1 MTGSLR
7 NTLGVLSA
15 PGQVVEVRALAE
27 NGTDSGYF
35 TDYEALARQVEALDC
50 DPSVHGCYITLN
62 EVNPALLARRANR
75 IKMHLR
81 GDATTSDADII
92 RRRWLPIDIDPVRPS
107 GVSSTDA
114 EHGLAL
120 AKADEI
126 AAWLS
131 GIGFPEPV
139 RGDSGNGAHL
149 LYRIDLPNDEAAT
162 KLVKAVLS
170 TLDAL
175 FSDTGVSV
183 DTANYNA
190 GRIWK
195 LYGTMVRKGDS
206 TSERPHRRSRLVSA
220 PHDVVLVTVEQL
232 QNLAAQLPAEPDTQ
246 PAVGKEPA
254 LDLRSWLVSHGIAI
268 RHEKPYRGGTLFTLA
283 QCPFSSAHKDGA
295 YAIQFA
301 NGAIHAACHHA
312 TCDTRKQRWK
322 ELREKYE
329 TPAEKHERQER
340 RIKEWSKER
349 AKGKANPGSTL
360 AKTPDLLPDDDPE
373 PPEFTEE
380 HTQKA
385 LEILE
390 HGDPR
395 AFILATYS
403 RVHVGDELVGECYL
417 ASFLSSSITNSRG
430 LHCCPT
436 GDSGKGKSDSA
447 KGFLKMVPRKYKIQG
462 SITSKALFYHKIPE
476 GSVII
481 FDDFEMSE
489 DLREVLKNATSDF
502 HVPLQHLSLNTNRE
516 PITLHLPPRCVWWI
530 LSVDNPGDDQVL
542 NRMLVPWID
551 DSEVQDR
558 RVKDRVFSMAEN
570 DGDNPDSIEDLCVIR
585 AILSLVRKQR
595 FFVRIPYARRITMEN
610 LRNRRNPIMLLDMI
624 RSFASLAFMQRPQR
638 ILADGTIQID
648 ANEQDFLVASRLFT
662 SLDSTGG
669 SQTSKLLK
677 SEKQL
682 IDTVLSMK
690 IVDYTISDL
699 QKWMGFSHQHLFRI
713 LHGRNDH
720 DRNRMGGLLSKCP
733 ALGYIDTTITDQTGE
748 NVRRKRENHY
758 TFSQELYQ
766 CWNRGS
772 SVRLDT
778 DPKGSIDP
786 DGPAPA
792 GDGRVMIGCSYGLR
806 SKDAEKTANDNPA
819 LLVQDNSTNGTIIT
833 RESES
838 MCGTTIPAV
847 VCTHDAVC
855 SYGLGA
861 MGDDNSKTKIVGE
874 NQKIPEPGGNL
885 LNPNLNP
892 NCTQPGKPGA
902 MAGTSGTIPLPGILD
917 FREFRKVDPALFG
930 RCDVCSVN
938 PVSYRDDGT
947 HTSLCSECYGRLVR
961 EGKVSGQISCEEPGR
976 SGLAAEQNGGK
987 V

>member
-1 MTGSLR
+1 MADAIR
-7 NTLGVLSA
+7 DTLTVLCE

-27 NGTDSGYF
+27 NGTHSGYF
-35 TDYEALARQVEALDC
+35 TDFEALARQAEALDA
-50 DPSVHGCYITLN
+50 DPAVHGCYVTLN
-62 EVNPALLARRANR
+62 AVNPALLARRANR
-75 IKMHLR
+75 IKMHLSR
-81 GDATTSDADII
+81 GDATTGDADIV
-92 RRRWLPIDIDPVRPS
+92 RRRWLPVDIDPVRPS
-107 GVSSTDA
+107 GVSGTDA
-114 EHGLAL
+114 EHTLAREKAEEITDWL
-120 AKADEI
+120 A
-126 AAWLS
+126 
-131 GIGFPEPV
+131 GIGFPAPV
-139 RGDSGNGAHL
+139 IGDSGNGAHL
-149 LYRIDLPNDEAAT
+149 LYRIDLPNDEQST

-175 FSDTGVSV
+175 FSDAGVSV

-195 LYGTMVRKGDS
+195 LYGTVTRKGDD
-206 TSERPHRRSRLVSA
+206 TTERPHRRSRLLSVPEPVQVVSHERLLA
-220 PHDVVLVTVEQL
+220 
-232 QNLAAQLPAEPDTQ
+232 LAAQLPHE
-246 PAVGKEPA
+246 EPA
-254 LDLRSWLVSHGIAI
+254 ETPAQKGMAIDLRSWLISHGIAI
-268 RHEKPYRGGTLFTLA
+268 RSEKSYRDGTLFVLD
-283 QCPFSSAHKDGA
+283 QCPFSEAHKAGA

-301 NGAIHAACHHA
+301 SGAIHAACHHA
-312 TCDTRKQRWK
+312 SCGGGKQKWN

-329 TPAEKHERQER
+329 TKEEKHERQEQ
-340 RIKEWSKER
+340 RIKGWTKER
-349 AKGKANPGSTL
+349 AKAKAGADRNNIPQDNPSQSSPD
-360 AKTPDLLPDDDPE
+360 TPVAE
-373 PPEFTEE
+373 EEFSDE

-395 AFILATYS
+395 AFILATYT

-447 KGFLKMVPRKYKIQG
+447 RGFLRMVPRRYKIQG

-502 HVPLQHLSLNTNRE
+502 HIPLQHLSLNTNRE
-516 PITLHLPPRCVWWI
+516 PVTLHLPPRCVWWI

-570 DGDNPDSIEDLCVIR
+570 DGDSPESVEDLCVIR
-585 AILSLVRKQR
+585 AILSLVRKHR
-595 FFVRIPYARRITMEN
+595 FFIRIPYARRIAMEN

-648 ANEQDFLVASRLFT
+648 ANEQDFLVAARLFT

-669 SQTSKLLK
+669 GQTSKLLK

-682 IDTVLSMK
+682 IDTVITMK
-690 IVDYTISDL
+690 VVDYTVSDL
-699 QKWMGFSHQHLFRI
+699 QKWMGFSHQHLYRI
-713 LHGRNDH
+713 LHGRNDQDH
-720 DRNRMGGLLSKCP
+720 NRTGGLLSKCP
-733 ALGYIDTTITDQTGE
+733 ALGYIDTTITDATGDT
-748 NVRRKRENHY
+748 VRRQRTNHY
-758 TFSQELYQ
+758 TFNQELYQ
-766 CWNRGS
+766 CWKRSS
-772 SVRLDT
+772 SVYLES
-778 DPKGSIDP
+778 DPNGDP
-786 DGPAPA
+786 EGPAPA
-792 GDGRVMIGCSYGLR
+792 GAGRVLTGCSSGCR
-806 SKDAEKTANDNPA
+806 SKDAEIPANDNPA
-819 LLVQDNSTNGTIIT
+819 FYIEDNSTNGTNCT

-838 MCGTTIPAV
+838 MCGTPLPAAV
-847 VCTHDAVC
+847 RDHDIMC
-855 SYGLGA
+855 SCDPGA
-861 MGDDNSKTKIVGE
+861 AGADNSKTKIIGE
-874 NQKIPEPGGNL
+874 NQKIPAPDGNW
-885 LNPNLNP
+885 LNPELHP
-892 NCTQPGKPGA
+892 DCTRAEIPGA
-902 MAGTSGTIPLPGILD
+902 IAGTSGTIPLPGVLD

-938 PVSYRDDGT
+938 PVAYRDSGT
-947 HTSLCSECYGRLVR
+947 HTSLCQECYGRLVR
-961 EGKVSGQISCEEPGR
+961 EGNVSGG
-976 SGLAAEQNGGK
+976 
-987 V
+987 